1 MTRTQRIYNL
11 MFGAAES
18 FKAENTRAARKMALS
33 LSDDLE
39 VVADRIDDATSR
51 SLNIEEDLGS
61 TVEAMEEAMRF
72 LSELL
77 SEAESLYSDLE
88 SFKDEAEKASNE
100 YSELADELGINPSDN
115 PNYERATAGQLQAQN
130 SINTL
135 EQLIQRVQNFK

>member
-1 MTRTQRIYNL
+1 
-11 MFGAAES
+11 
-18 FKAENTRAARKMALS
+18 
-33 LSDDLE
+33 
-39 VVADRIDDATSR
+39 
-51 SLNIEEDLGS
+51 
-61 TVEAMEEAMRF
+61 MRF

-135 EQLIQRVQNFK
+135 EQLIQRAQNFK

>member
-1 MTRTQRIYNL
+1 MKKSTQRIYNL

-61 TVEAMEEAMRF
+61 TVEGWKRQCVF
-72 LSELL
+72 LVNYSQRL
-77 SEAESLYSDLE
+77 SLC
-88 SFKDEAEKASNE
+88 
-100 YSELADELGINPSDN
+100 
-115 PNYERATAGQLQAQN
+115 TQ
-130 SINTL
+130 T
-135 EQLIQRVQNFK
+135 